1 MQGAVAACIK
11 DWKVDTL
18 QELVAKAYTWDVF
31 ISHAGRDADKRF
43 ALQLWDLLDKPGIG
57 LRTFLDERSLRI
69 GEDAGPQMTEAMK
82 SSRVGLLLLSRE
94 FFQRDSTKEELGFL
108 LKRAALQRIKLLPVF
123 LRMTTEECAA
133 ELEAAFPGWLCG
145 RSLPND
151 GCLQAQ
157 FVGNLPF
164 IIMRDVV
171 RALAR
176 TGCGEADHELQLH
189 VSRKHCVSDWRIPG
203 GTEAQVMHAR
213 PPALFKVFVVC

>member
-1 MQGAVAACIK
+1 MPNPSNGTTAVLKLSACAFRVLQAAPAMQGAVAACIK

-108 LKRAALQRIKLLPVF
+108 LKRAVLQRIKLLPVF

-145 RSLPND
+145 RSLQQWMLASTTCGQPSVHNHE
-151 GCLQAQ
+151 GCCACTCPHRL
-157 FVGNLPF
+157 
-164 IIMRDVV
+164 
-171 RALAR
+171 
-176 TGCGEADHELQLH
+176 
-189 VSRKHCVSDWRIPG
+189 WRG
-203 GTEAQVMHAR
+203 R
-213 PPALFKVFVVC
+213 S